1 MSEAERAKA
10 NADGGESDPASRE
23 LPDWFDAVAEDVL
36 EYCRPKQ
43 GLWVDLGCGSGGL
56 GFALAQVSESAIL
69 LIDPNADALAKAVER
84 ARASGLSARVV
95 PIVSSAE
102 HIPLAEK
109 SVDLV
114 TSRGSIFFWK
124 DPPQGLREVYRILR
138 PGGRALV
145 GGGFG
150 TSYPAWAHK
159 EFFRRCRDSRP
170 KKENRTE
177 EEKPAER
184 AERPYETVRPWNE
197 PRRPE
202 WLAEQVQ
209 AAGIEAA
216 LVEPTPPGLWLLFER
231 GRT

>member
-1 MSEAERAKA
+1 MAQE
-10 NADGGESDPASRE
+10 PRE
-23 LPDWFDAVAEDVL
+23 LPDWFGPVAEDVI

-43 GLWVDLGCGSGGL
+43 GLWVDLGSGSGGL
-56 GFALAQVSESAIL
+56 GFALAQASESVIL
-69 LIDPNADALAKAVER
+69 LIEPNANTLEKALER
-84 ARASGLSARVV
+84 ASSGLAARVV
-95 PIVSSAE
+95 PIVSGAE
-102 HIPLAEK
+102 HIPLPDG

-138 PGGRALV
+138 PGARALI

-150 TSYPAWAHK
+150 TSYPASARE
-159 EFFRRCRDSRP
+159 EFFRRGKDNKPR
-170 KKENRTE
+170 KKSKTE
-177 EEKPAER
+177 EEEKQKAR

-202 WLAEQVQ
+202 WMAEQAR
-209 AAGIEAA
+209 AAGIETA
-216 LVEPTPPGLWLLFER
+216 LVEPVPPGLWLLFEK